1 MKCKEINEIWPV
13 LYCNIA
19 SLLYKYACIIIVL
32 INLFL
37 I

>member
-1 MKCKEINEIWPV
+1 MKFKEINDIWPV
-13 LYCNIA
+13 LYSNIA
-19 SLLYKYACIIIVL
+19 SLLYGYACIIIVS